1 MTTESVADRLMASK
15 LGFSKW
21 DGIAALP
28 QVARDAED
36 NAKARRGTA
45 RAEAKV
51 FDCAELR
58 AVLTEMGAM
67 YNWWRSS
74 TAPWRD
80 GGWRVMLGAFAMEFL
95 EEARVRTA
103 KIEGELLPALV
114 RVYPIRLE
122 EMRLSAGAF
131 FNQASYPDPAE
142 VGGRFA
148 VRLSVEA
155 VPSAHMLS
163 RFGKVFSQAEL
174 DSARDQE
181 KEQIAA
187 AMKDVWL
194 KLFTPVKHMLDTLE
208 KADTG
213 GADSGVKRW
222 HESLVGNIAEAA
234 ASARA
239 LNFNG
244 DPELDAIAQ
253 AMQDHL
259 AALKTGQ
266 LKEDIAVRSEAK
278 ARAREL
284 AKRMAGYIG

>member
-1 MTTESVADRLMASK
+1 MQTESVADRLMASK

-28 QVARDAED
+28 QVARDAEET
-36 NAKARRGTA
+36 AKARRGTA

-67 YNWWRSS
+67 YNWWRST

-80 GGWRVMLGAFAMEFL
+80 GGWRVMLGAYAMEFL

-114 RVYPIRLE
+114 QVYPIRLE

-131 FNQASYPDPAE
+131 FDQASYPDPSEIASK
-142 VGGRFA
+142 FA

-163 RFGKVFSQAEL
+163 RFGQVFSQAEL
-174 DSARDQE
+174 DSARQQE
-181 KEQIAA
+181 QEQIAG

-208 KADTG
+208 KADTTE
-213 GADSGVKRW
+213 VKRW
-222 HESLVGNIAEAA
+222 HESLVTNIAEAA

-239 LNFNG
+239 LNFNS
-244 DPELDAIAQ
+244 DPELEAVAQ
-253 AMQDHL
+253 EMQDHL
-259 AALKTGQ
+259 AALKTGV

-278 ARAREL
+278 KRAREI
-284 AKRMAGYIG
+284 AKRMSGYLG

>member
-1 MTTESVADRLMASK
+1 MQTESVADRLMASK

-36 NAKARRGTA
+36 TAKARRGTA

-58 AVLTEMGAM
+58 AVLAEMGAM
-67 YNWWRSS
+67 YNWWRST

-80 GGWRVMLGAFAMEFL
+80 GGWRVMLGAYALEFL
-95 EEARVRTA
+95 EEARVRTT
-103 KIEGELLPALV
+103 KIEDELLPALI
-114 RVYPIRLE
+114 RVYPVRLE
-122 EMRLSAGAF
+122 EMRLSAGTF
-131 FNQASYPDPAE
+131 FDQANYPDPHE

-155 VPSAHMLS
+155 VPSAAMLG
-163 RFGKVFSQAEL
+163 RFGKVFSEAEL
-174 DSARDQE
+174 NSAREQE
-181 KEQIAA
+181 KEQVAA
-187 AMKDVWL
+187 AMKDVWV

-208 KADTG
+208 KEDATQG
-213 GADSGVKRW
+213 GVKRW

-253 AMQDHL
+253 DMQDHL
-259 AALKTGQ
+259 AVLKTGA
-266 LKEDIAVRSEAK
+266 LKEDLAVRSAAK

-284 AKRMAGYIG
+284 AKRMAGYLG

>member
-1 MTTESVADRLMASK
+1 METESVADRLMASK

-36 NAKARRGTA
+36 TAKARRGSA

-67 YNWWRSS
+67 YNWWRST

-80 GGWRVMLGAFAMEFL
+80 GGWRVMLGAYALEFL
-95 EEARVRTA
+95 EEARVRTE
-103 KIEGELLPALV
+103 KIERELLPALV
-114 RVYPIRLE
+114 TVYPVRLE
-122 EMRLSAGAF
+122 EMRLSAGTF
-131 FNQASYPDPAE
+131 FDQANYPDPTE
-142 VGGRFA
+142 VADRFA

-163 RFGKVFSQAEL
+163 RFGKVFSEAEL
-174 DSARDQE
+174 ESARAQE
-181 KEQIAA
+181 QEQIAA
-187 AMKDVWL
+187 AMKDVWV

-208 KADTG
+208 KEDATAG
-213 GADSGVKRW
+213 GVKRW

-234 ASARA
+234 QAARA

-253 AMQDHL
+253 DMQDHL
-259 AALKTGQ
+259 AGLKTGA
-266 LKEDIAVRSEAK
+266 LKGDLAVRSAAK

-284 AKRMAGYIG
+284 AKRMASYIG